1 MNRPY
6 LPPFFT
12 LYDLPADSDE
22 RTLKRTYARELK
34 KIDQATELEAFQ
46 ALRDS
51 YEQALEWLRHK
62 EQTGIN
68 AETETHSS
76 IPEQYQESQKTESEP
91 DRPEITGQTSY
102 QKYPGPAPEIIARQ
116 AFSSLRAIVE
126 KPQVTFSEINDFL
139 NTQVN
144 SEALL
149 HVDARFL
156 FEIQVAGYLSE
167 GWRNGKHFLFNSATE
182 QFNWFEQPM
191 RLDIRGWELQNLREA
206 LGQWKKHQDDHTAYL
221 NKFLEIF
228 ELARQHDTPDDAF
241 LLKTNDILQFM
252 HSNLSHLM
260 WVVTDLKKIQQ
271 WTERA
276 AYLVEHQP
284 IQNWADIH
292 QTTKIDIG
300 FGHQLK
306 YQQAYKQ
313 SPGID
318 FAGDSDGDSFTQLQT
333 HPNQK
338 HSSLLRRLA
347 SFLHYQTLLRF
358 FFDHLGKLG
367 FVLLLICLV
376 TLGNLVEQKKHSKRP
391 PVTPSSLS
399 AEALFM
405 AGEDAYFGRNNV
417 YKSIPDAVD
426 LWQKAA
432 QKGSVDAAKS
442 LAELYEKGTEIKKD
456 LKQALHWY
464 EHAAR
469 LGDARSQLTA
479 GTMYYLGKGSNVSD
493 QNALRL
499 FQQCAT
505 KEAYCKTMWASLLLD
520 NAPDDAAQKK
530 ALELLRQANDAGEP
544 NAQRI
549 LAVAQ
554 LEGSLGMSKNTEKGL
569 DQLFRSGYGDAKSQ
583 YLIGQYYEQ
592 GKYLHRSTAEAKAWY
607 LKAAQNRH
615 NDAIAALQKLCKSY
629 TNKDTSCVTWQ
640 ELQAKLQAP

>member
-1 MNRPY
+1 MNRTY

-34 KIDQATELEAFQ
+34 KIDQATQLEAFQ
-46 ALRDS
+46 TLRDS
-51 YEQALEWLRHK
+51 YEQALAWLQHK
-62 EQTGIN
+62 VQADLSAD
-68 AETETHSS
+68 AEIPPP
-76 IPEQYQESQKTESEP
+76 IPEQYQEPQKTEAEP
-91 DRPEITGQTSY
+91 DHPKINGQTSY
-102 QKYPGPAPEIIARQ
+102 QKYHGPAPEIIAQQ

-126 KPQVTFSEINDFL
+126 KPQVTFSEIDEFL

-156 FEIQVAGYLSE
+156 FEIQVAAYLSE
-167 GWRNGKHFLFNSATE
+167 GWCDGKHFLFSSATE
-182 QFNWFEQPM
+182 QFNWLEQQV
-191 RLDIRGWELQNLREA
+191 RLNIRSWELHNLLEA
-206 LGQWKKHQDDHTAYL
+206 LRQWKKHRDDPPDYL

-241 LLKTNDILQFM
+241 LLKTHDILQFM
-252 HSNLSHLM
+252 SSNLSLLM
-260 WVVTDLKKIQQ
+260 WVVTDSKKIQQ

-276 AYLVEHQP
+276 AYLFAHQP
-284 IQNWADIH
+284 IQNWADFH
-292 QTTKIDIG
+292 QKAKIDIG

-306 YQQAYKQ
+306 HAQNNNQI
-313 SPGID
+313 PGID
-318 FAGDSDGDSFTQLQT
+318 FAGYSDRDSFTQFQT
-333 HPNQK
+333 SPDQK
-338 HSSLLRRLA
+338 QSSLLQRLA
-347 SFLHYQTLLRF
+347 YLLHYLTSLRF
-358 FFDHLGKLG
+358 LFALG
-367 FVLLLICLV
+367 FAFLLVCLV
-376 TLGNLVEQKKHSKRP
+376 TLGNLVEQKKHSKKTHSP
-391 PVTPSSLS
+391 QTSLS
-399 AEALFM
+399 AEALFI
-405 AGEDAYFGRNNV
+405 AGEDAYFGRNKV
-417 YKSIPDAVD
+417 SKSIPDAIE
-426 LWQKAA
+426 LWQAA
-432 QKGSVDAAKS
+432 ANKGSVDAAKS
-442 LAELYEKGTEIKKD
+442 LAELYKNGTEVKKD

-479 GTMYYLGKGSNVSD
+479 GTMYYFGKGSNVSD

-520 NAPDDAAQKK
+520 NGPDAAAQKK
-530 ALELLRQANDAGEP
+530 ALELLHQADDAGES
-544 NAQRI
+544 NAQRL

-592 GKYLHRSTAEAKAWY
+592 GKYLRRNLPEAKAWY
-607 LKAAQNRH
+607 LKATKQGH
-615 NDAIAALQKLCKSY
+615 SDAITALQKLCKSP
-629 TNKDTSCVTWQ
+629 TDKDPGCVAWR
-640 ELQAKLQAP
+640 ELQATLQAS